1 MWAHGFR
8 VSFTPLRGVL
18 FTFPSRYWFA
28 IGLPRVFS
36 LAGWSRR
43 IRAGFLVSR
52 VTQASPLLPP
62 NLRVSGFHA
71 LWPRFPARSASFAG
85 SFLPG
90 DPTTPTAPRRRRFG
104 LLPFRSPLLGESFLF
119 SPPAGTEMF
128 QFPAFAS
135 RCCGMPAF
143 RRRVAPFGYP
153 RVKGRLRLPAA
164 FRSLP
169 RPSSPVGA

>member
-8 VSFTPLRGVL
+8 GSFPPLRGGL
-18 FTFPSRYWFA
+18 FPLPCRCWFA
-28 IGLPRVFS
+28 LGCPRGFVLP
-36 LAGWSRR
+36 GWSRP
-43 IRAGFLVSR
+43 IRAGLLVSR
-52 VTQASPLLPP
+52 VTQVSPLPRAD
-62 NLRVSGFHA
+62 LRVSGFHA
-71 LWPRFPARSASFAG
+71 LWPRFPARSASSAG
-85 SFLPG
+85 SFLSG

-135 RCCGMPAF
+135 RMSGMPAF
-143 RRRVAPFGYP
+143 RRRVAPFGNP

>member
-1 MWAHGFR
+1 M
-8 VSFTPLRGVL
+8 VCFTPRRGVL
-18 FTFPSRYWFA
+18 FSFPSRYWFA

-36 LAGWSRR
+36 LAGWSRPV
-43 IRAGFLVSR
+43 RAGLLVSR
-52 VTQASPLLPP
+52 VTQVSPLPRAD
-62 NLRVSGFHA
+62 LRVSGFHA
-71 LWPRFPARSASFAG
+71 LWPRFPARSASSAG

-135 RCCGMPAF
+135 RIGGMPALC
-143 RRRVAPFGYP
+143 RRVAPFGNP